1 MNTAT
6 TNTTTTTKTPNPR
19 RLELIQL
26 SNAIKPLL
34 ETGEYAGVNDAI
46 KDVIYQGAE
55 LNTFKGWLEIGK
67 AVKKGEK
74 AKVLWGTP
82 RRIKDKEATEEEKGT
97 EFFPICY
104 VFSSDQVEELKA
116 KN

>member
-6 TNTTTTTKTPNPR
+6 TNTTTKTPNPR
-19 RLELIQL
+19 RLELVQL
-26 SNAIKPLL
+26 SKVVQPLIKTGQFEGVNEAIKKLFY
-34 ETGEYAGVNDAI
+34 EGV
-46 KDVIYQGAE
+46 Q
-55 LNTFKGWLEIGK
+55 LNTFKGWLEKGK

-104 VFSSDQVEELKA
+104 VFSIDQVEDVKP
-116 KN
+116 KNM